1 MSEKFNPDGPEAMFV
16 QADALIEAG
25 NTVGAAELLSRLIDQ
40 FPTFGRAYNHLG
52 YLWETK
58 FRDLVKAETYYKA
71 CLQYS
76 PEYPAIYYN
85 YAVLLSTQERWEELE
100 DLLSRALQVK
110 GITKAKIYNE
120 FAIMH
125 EVKSNY
131 SEAIEAYRQAI
142 KYSFSQKDI
151 HTYRNSMART
161 LEKQT
166 FFEQLN
172 DKDRPTGSIPREWN

>member
-1 MSEKFNPDGPEAMFV
+1 MSENFNPEGPEALFV

-25 NTVGAAELLSRLIDQ
+25 NTVGAAELLSRLIAKY
-40 FPTFGRAYNHLG
+40 PSFGRAYNHLG

-58 FRDLVKAETYYKA
+58 FRDLTKAEEYYQL

-100 DLLSRALQVK
+100 ELLTRAMQVK
-110 GITKAKIYNE
+110 GITKARIYNE
-120 FAIMH
+120 LAIMH
-125 EVKSNY
+125 EVQGNY
-131 SEAIEAYRQAI
+131 AEAIEAYRQAI

-151 HTYRNSMART
+151 HTYRTSVART
-161 LEKQT
+161 VEKQA

-172 DKDRPTGSIPREWN
+172 EEDRPPGSIPRDWN